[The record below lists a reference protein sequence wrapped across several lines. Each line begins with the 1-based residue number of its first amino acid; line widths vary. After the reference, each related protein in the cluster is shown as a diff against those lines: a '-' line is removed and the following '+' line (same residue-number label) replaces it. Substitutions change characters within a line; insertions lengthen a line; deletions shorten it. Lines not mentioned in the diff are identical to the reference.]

1 MRECPWQCLGMD
13 DDTPVYRGDV
23 RAMMFALSDLVV
35 YVKDI
40 RNYLLE
46 GDDGEEG
53 SEEEA

>member
-13 DDTPVYRGDV
+13 DETPVYRGDV